1 MNIFDLE
8 SLSNLNQMSSKL
20 NKMGSSFSHGTPKL
34 INIDTFFQLVS
45 CLNKLAFTMCG
56 ACVLILVLT
65 NGMESCFSHPPLN
78 MKNFIN
84 GAQN

>member
-1 MNIFDLE
+1 MNFFELG
-8 SLSNLNQMSSKL
+8 SLSNLNQMSSNL
-20 NKMGSSFSHGTPKL
+20 NKMGSNFGHGPPKL

-45 CLNKLAFTMCG
+45 CLNILAFTMCG

-65 NGMESCFSHPPLN
+65 NGMEACFSHAPLN
-78 MKNFIN
+78 TKNFIN